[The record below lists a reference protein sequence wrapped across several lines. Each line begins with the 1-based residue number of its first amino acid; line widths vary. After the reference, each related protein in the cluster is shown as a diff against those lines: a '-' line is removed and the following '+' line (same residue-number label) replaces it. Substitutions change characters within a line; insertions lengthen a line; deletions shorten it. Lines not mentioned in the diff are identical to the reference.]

1 MNKQEYIKKLNDVIK
16 HISEGKRESI
26 NKEYEKKM
34 SHLKEDED
42 VVIGKYGHP
51 LGLSSYY
58 NAEYYVN
65 KLNEKRE

>member
-1 MNKQEYIKKLNDVIK
+1 
-16 HISEGKRESI
+16 
-26 NKEYEKKM
+26 M